1 MTPSRWSTILRRVTT
16 EGPYIDER
24 MSVLV
29 LTIVVVAGISAVAYA
44 GKSVASISLAPLYF
58 LPLALSALVHP
69 LRISLA
75 LSIVCLVLHDFV
87 GPIRDLG
94 TRHLTKDATTLLGYV
109 FVVIVVN
116 QLGTQRQRLADL
128 AARER
133 DELALPIYLP
143 AEVQQSILPRSVPTV
158 PGFDCAARMYPAK
171 TVAGDYYGF
180 IDLPAGEI
188 AVVIADVS
196 GKGVA
201 AGLLMPSIEVA
212 LRMDAARSPSTSDLL
227 QTFNNAVCRI
237 TSERR
242 FISMFYG
249 KLSPQSHSLEYTNA
263 GHNPPLVIRAG
274 TDPSPLDKGGPV
286 LGVLP
291 NSRYESAKI
300 RGCDCGRV
308 VGKQQWFRG
317 QRDLSFR
324 NRAGVGLER
333 RRLDETPVSL
343 MLGEQRFD
351 FAAQVLITVA
361 GFFKHGSATTRFGL
375 QNLVKDVLDFIP
387 AFRLHL
393 LCHSFRAGARLLQA
407 SSPDH
412 RFRRDLQN
420 FGGFFHVEAAKRSA
434 SRQLGSCARPA
445 SPGE

>member
-1 MTPSRWSTILRRVTT
+1 MMPSRWSTVLRRVTT

-29 LTIVVVAGISAVAYA
+29 LTIVVVAGISAVAFA
-44 GKSVASISLAPLYF
+44 DKSVASFSLAPLYF

-109 FVVIVVN
+109 FVVVVVN

-133 DELALPIYLP
+133 DELASEIHLA
-143 AEVQQSILPRSVPTV
+143 AEVQQSILPRSVPMV

-180 IDLPAGEI
+180 IELPAGEI

-212 LRMDAARSPSTSDLL
+212 LRLDAPRFPRTSDLL
-227 QTFNNAVCRI
+227 HTFNNVVCQV
-237 TSERR
+237 TGGHR
-242 FISMFYG
+242 FISLFYG
-249 KLSPQSHSLEYTNA
+249 KLCAQSRSLEYTNA
-263 GHNPPLVIRAG
+263 GHNPPLLLRAG
-274 TDPSPLDKGGPV
+274 TDPNTLDKGGPL

-291 NSRYESAKI
+291 NSDYESDTIDLRHGDVLVLYTDGAVEAENSAGEQYSATRLAKI
-300 RGCDCGRV
+300 VSAYPEQSANELVETIYRSIT
-308 VGKQQWFRG
+308 KFRG
-317 QRDLSFR
+317 
-324 NRAGVGLER
+324 
-333 RRLDETPVSL
+333 T
-343 MLGEQRFD
+343 
-351 FAAQVLITVA
+351 
-361 GFFKHGSATTRFGL
+361 
-375 QNLVKDVLDFIP
+375 
-387 AFRLHL
+387 
-393 LCHSFRAGARLLQA
+393 RLLA
-407 SSPDH
+407 D
-412 RFRRDLQN
+412 DLTL
-420 FGGFFHVEAAKRSA
+420 VVLKT
-434 SRQLGSCARPA
+434 C
-445 SPGE
+445 

>member
-1 MTPSRWSTILRRVTT
+1 MMPSRWSTVLRRVTT

-29 LTIVVVAGISAVAYA
+29 LTIVVVAGISAVAFA
-44 GKSVASISLAPLYF
+44 DKSVASFSLAPLYF

-109 FVVIVVN
+109 FVVVVVN

-133 DELALPIYLP
+133 DELASEIHLA
-143 AEVQQSILPRSVPTV
+143 AEVQQSILPRSVPMV

-180 IDLPAGEI
+180 IELPAGEI

-212 LRMDAARSPSTSDLL
+212 LRLDAPRFPRTSDLL
-227 QTFNNAVCRI
+227 HTFNNVVCQV
-237 TSERR
+237 TGGHR
-242 FISMFYG
+242 FISLFYG
-249 KLSPQSHSLEYTNA
+249 KLCAQSRSLEYTNA
-263 GHNPPLVIRAG
+263 GHNPPLLLRAG
-274 TDPSPLDKGGPV
+274 TDPNTLDKGGPV

-291 NSRYESAKI
+291 NSDYESDTVDLRQGDVLVLYTDGAVEAENSAGEQYSATRLAKI
-300 RGCDCGRV
+300 VSAYPEQSANELVETIYRSIT
-308 VGKQQWFRG
+308 KFRG
-317 QRDLSFR
+317 
-324 NRAGVGLER
+324 
-333 RRLDETPVSL
+333 T
-343 MLGEQRFD
+343 
-351 FAAQVLITVA
+351 
-361 GFFKHGSATTRFGL
+361 
-375 QNLVKDVLDFIP
+375 
-387 AFRLHL
+387 
-393 LCHSFRAGARLLQA
+393 RLLA
-407 SSPDH
+407 D
-412 RFRRDLQN
+412 DLTL
-420 FGGFFHVEAAKRSA
+420 VVLKT
-434 SRQLGSCARPA
+434 C
-445 SPGE
+445 